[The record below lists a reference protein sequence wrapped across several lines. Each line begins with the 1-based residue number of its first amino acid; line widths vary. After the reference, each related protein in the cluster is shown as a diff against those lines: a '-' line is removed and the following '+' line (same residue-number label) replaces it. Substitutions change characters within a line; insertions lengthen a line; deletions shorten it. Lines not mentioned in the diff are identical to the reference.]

1 MVMPSIEKAEAEEQ
15 GREVNQF
22 CMNMSHLANI
32 LPECKLHKGTD
43 LLLFVVVVVV
53 LFLDVSQAWDIV
65 GAQERIYF
73 KFQKCR

>member
-32 LPECKLHKGTD
+32 LPECKLYEDRKS
-43 LLLFVVVVVV
+43 VV
-53 LFLDVSQAWDIV
+53 
-65 GAQERIYF
+65 
-73 KFQKCR
+73 